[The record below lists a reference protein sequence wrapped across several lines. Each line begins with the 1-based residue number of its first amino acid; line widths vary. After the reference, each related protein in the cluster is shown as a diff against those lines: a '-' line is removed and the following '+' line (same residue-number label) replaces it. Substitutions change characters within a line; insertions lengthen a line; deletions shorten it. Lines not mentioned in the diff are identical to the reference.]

1 MEGAM
6 ARPRFTNSANHRRT
20 IRVSRRYFVATKLWR
35 PRRLL
40 ALVLLWHERARQR
53 DQLRQLDAHALRDIG
68 ITREEALRE
77 SWKPFWR
84 G

>member
-1 MEGAM
+1 M
-6 ARPRFTNSANHRRT
+6 AKLRST
-20 IRVSRRYFVATKLWR
+20 IFVHSHNTFRVSRRFFVATKLGCLH
-35 PRRLL
+35 RLL

-53 DQLRQLDAHALRDIG
+53 DQLGQLDAHALNDIG

>member
-1 MEGAM
+1 M
-6 ARPRFTNSANHRRT
+6 ARLRSTIFTHHHNTVR
-20 IRVSRRYFVATKLWR
+20 ISRHFFVATKLWR

-40 ALVLLWHERARQR
+40 ALALFWHERARQR
-53 DQLRQLDAHALRDIG
+53 DQLRQLDAHALADIG

-84 G
+84 D

>member
-1 MEGAM
+1 M
-6 ARPRFTNSANHRRT
+6 ARLRSTIFTHNHNTVR
-20 IRVSRRYFVATKLWR
+20 ISRRFFVATKLWR
-35 PRRLL
+35 LHRLL
-40 ALVLLWHERARQR
+40 ALVLFWHERARQR

-68 ITREEALRE
+68 ITREEALHE

>member
-1 MEGAM
+1 M
-6 ARPRFTNSANHRRT
+6 ARPRPT
-20 IRVSRRYFVATKLWR
+20 IITRHPNTVRVSRHFFVATKPWR

-53 DQLRQLDAHALRDIG
+53 DRLRQLDAHALRDIG
-68 ITREEALRE
+68 ITREEALQE

-84 G
+84 H